1 MTVKELREACDSV
14 IASGFGDYNVAISN
28 DEEGNG
34 YHDLFYPFMTNRDLV
49 RASISSTCTFFDVA
63 DIEHTVIL
71 G

>member
-34 YHDLFYPFMTNRDLV
+34 YHDLFYPFMTNRNMV
-49 RASISSTCTFFDVA
+49 KTAISFGCTPRDVS
-63 DIEHTVIL
+63 DVEHTVIL